1 MNKALV
7 LSALLITVTV
17 LSVSGLDPITVGIF
31 GPSLVDTFATNKGY
45 FTAQNLA
52 PTFAFVSGSVQQF
65 NSLDAGT
72 YDLIETAGDNVVYR
86 RLNQGRTQYITLAE
100 YDGSPGLEML
110 VNTNLGIHTITDLE
124 GKVIISDSTQ
134 SGFVTALREFFHAAG
149 LPEIDDT
156 LLVPSGGLFQRIG
169 HVIDGTA
176 NGTMSQ
182 GTTTFVTL
190 ANNPQVISVDDMVNF
205 VCPYVGNYLVAIS
218 SWLYGTSASTNQN
231 KLTRF
236 LRAELQAW
244 AYITNPAN
252 QAEVITLIQTSN
264 NVTNAV
270 ATQIFNIT
278 VASQNVGFNDH
289 LIPRMR
295 GTANG
300 INVRALTLHISPPPC
315 IPTSGLLV
323 SQPNGWFDLSFLF
336 NANLLQLGFTNTY
349 GVYYG
354 YPLAPC
360 E

>member
-1 MNKALV
+1 
-7 LSALLITVTV
+7 
-17 LSVSGLDPITVGIF
+17 
-31 GPSLVDTFATNKGY
+31 
-45 FTAQNLA
+45 
-52 PTFAFVSGSVQQF
+52 
-65 NSLDAGT
+65 LDAGT

-86 RLNQGRTQYITLAE
+86 RLNQGRDQYITLAE
-100 YDGSPGLEML
+100 YDGSPGLQML
-110 VNTNLGIHTITDLE
+110 VNTNLGIHTINDLE

-169 HVIDGTA
+169 LVTSGAA
-176 NGTMSQ
+176 NGTMSS
-182 GTTTFVTL
+182 GSTTYVIL
-190 ANNPQVISVDDMVNF
+190 AQNPQVISVDDMSNF
-205 VCPYVGNYLVAIS
+205 VCPYIGNVLAATS
-218 SWLYGTSASTNQN
+218 TWLYGSSASTNQN
-231 KLTRF
+231 KLTRY

-252 QAEVITLIQTSN
+252 QAEIITSIQTSN
-264 NVTNAV
+264 NVSNTV

-278 VASQNVGFNDH
+278 VLSQNVGFNDH
-289 LIPRMR
+289 MIPRMR

-300 INVRALTLHISPPPC
+300 INVRANTLHVSPPPC

-336 NANLLQLGFTNTY
+336 NANLQQLSFSNTY
-349 GVYYG
+349 GVYYN

-360 E
+360 EL